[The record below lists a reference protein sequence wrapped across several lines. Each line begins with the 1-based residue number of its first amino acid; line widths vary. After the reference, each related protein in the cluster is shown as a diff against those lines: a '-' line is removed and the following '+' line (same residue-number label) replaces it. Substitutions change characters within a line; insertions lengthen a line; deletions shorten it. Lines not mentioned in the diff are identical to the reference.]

1 MTGLS
6 WAVYEEKIDIHPVMV
21 SVAALVHQL
30 FLRPQHSAILQLLL
44 GRLPEHGHD
53 PPSTARQA
61 EFSRR

>member
-44 GRLPEHGHD
+44 GRLPR
-53 PPSTARQA
+53 AWA
-61 EFSRR
+61 